1 MKTVKLH
8 NGIEMPII
16 GYGVYQVT
24 PEECVRCVSDALNVG
39 YRSIDTAQVYF
50 NERQVGDAI
59 RKSGIAREEIFL
71 TTKIWITNA
80 GEAKAAK
87 SIDESLRKLQTDYVD
102 LLAPYTSRSTTITE
116 LIVQWR
122 QPTRQERRM
131 PSV

>member
-87 SIDESLRKLQTDYVD
+87 SRPIMWICCS
-102 LLAPYTSRSTTITE
+102 YTSRSTTITE

>member
-71 TTKIWITNA
+71 TTKYGLPTPAKRKQRNPLTSRCASCRPIMWICC
-80 GEAKAAK
+80 
-87 SIDESLRKLQTDYVD
+87 S
-102 LLAPYTSRSTTITE
+102 YTSRSTTITE